1 MIFVA
6 PNIRVEEHE
15 LAFKTARSGGPGGQH
30 VNKAETRVQL
40 RWHVAESYGVPDD
53 VKRRFLAAYRTRI
66 TEGGELI
73 IDCDES
79 RSQARNREICLDR
92 LTEML
97 KAVAKPPKPRKKT
110 KPSKGSLARRR
121 KAREAQSARKAARRN
136 VDWSKSED

>member
-6 PNIRVEEHE
+6 PNIRVEAHE

-40 RWHVAESYGVPDD
+40 RWHVADSFGVPDD

-66 TEGGELI
+66 TDGGELI

-79 RSQARNREICLDR
+79 RSQARNREICIER

-97 KAVAKPPKPRKKT
+97 KAVARPPKPRKKT

-121 KAREAQSARKAARRN
+121 KSREAQSAKKVQRRKP
-136 VDWSKSED
+136 DWTKLEE